1 MKPVQF
7 GVGGLERTWF
17 SESVVAV
24 DSVGS
29 GGAGG
34 VGSVQVCGSGLAGSV
49 MVCSGV
55 AGSVVGCSGAGVSS
69 GSALL
74 CTLLPCLLL

>member
-1 MKPVQF
+1 M
-7 GVGGLERTWF
+7 VGAG
-17 SESVVAV
+17 
-24 DSVGS
+24 SVGS

-49 MVCSGV
+49 LVCSGV

-74 CTLLPCLLL
+74 CALLPCLLLRVLAFDL